1 MLVFKEHH
9 PNCEDCGTPCNY
21 EYVPSVP
28 QVVLKDGASGSWPSK
43 GERFKNYR
51 AKQSEKM
58 TKRQYDRYGDVKSGA
73 IPNYK
78 GVDTG
83 TWKEAQFQALKDKG
97 AESAATYGAKVKE
110 EAAKGIKTLV

>member
-1 MLVFKEHH
+1 ME
-9 PNCEDCGTPCNY
+9 
-21 EYVPSVP
+21 
-28 QVVLKDGASGSWPSK
+28 
-43 GERFKNYR
+43 
-51 AKQSEKM
+51 
-58 TKRQYDRYGDVKSGA
+58 KRQYDRYGDVKSGA

-110 EAAKGIKTLV
+110 EAAKGVKTLSFYWRVVSRRWPAPFPSVDVVRIWLI